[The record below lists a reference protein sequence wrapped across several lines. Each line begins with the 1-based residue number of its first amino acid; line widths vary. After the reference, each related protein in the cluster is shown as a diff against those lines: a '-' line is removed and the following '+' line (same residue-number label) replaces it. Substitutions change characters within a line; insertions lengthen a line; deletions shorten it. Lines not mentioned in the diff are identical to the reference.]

1 MTEML
6 ESIKTD
12 LLSRRMLPLLVGVAV
27 ALVGAAGYALS
38 AGGSSGGAN
47 PAPAPSPSLPS
58 VASTMHVAVAS
69 VNPHAALA
77 ETPGGK
83 RYQSQGSTRNP
94 FAPLTPP
101 PSPSGATT
109 GPSGSSSGSG
119 STGSPTSA
127 SSTSGSAG
135 TGSSSTGPSPG
146 AGAPQTP
153 ILPKPK
159 PIHVGLTST
168 QSYAV
173 SLSLTTTGGGLD
185 TIDSLE
191 RLSVLPSEQ
200 QPLLVYLGVL
210 KGGRDALFVVQPGTV
225 VSGPGVCLP
234 GPTDCE
240 ILSLAQEQIESLAV
254 STGSGVSNVALFAV
268 NAIAV
273 EGHRSVASANRARRE
288 ASAAGR
294 SLLAASTLSAL
305 PLFEYQAHVGAVVD
319 LRNLAVGGK

>member
-1 MTEML
+1 MTEMF
-6 ESIKTD
+6 ESIKSD
-12 LLSRRMLPLLVGVAV
+12 LLSRRMLPLLVGVVV
-27 ALVGAAGYALS
+27 AIVGATAYALS
-38 AGGSSGGAN
+38 AGSSSGGIDPS
-47 PAPAPSPSLPS
+47 PAPAPSLPPI
-58 VASTMHVAVAS
+58 ASTMHVAVAS

-101 PSPSGATT
+101 PSAKSGTT
-109 GPSGSSSGSG
+109 GPSGSTPGSG
-119 STGSPTSA
+119 STGS
-127 SSTSGSAG
+127 SSGGAGSPGSAG
-135 TGSSSTGPSPG
+135 TGPSPG
-146 AGAPQTP
+146 ASTPPTP

-168 QSYAV
+168 QSYSAA
-173 SLSLTTTGGGLD
+173 LSLTTTAGGLN
-185 TIDSLE
+185 TIDSLK
-191 RLSVLPSEQ
+191 RLSVLPSAQ

-225 VSGPGVCLP
+225 VNGPGTCTP

-254 STGSGVSNVALFAV
+254 STGTGISNVALFAV
-268 NAIAV
+268 NAIKV
-273 EGHRSVASANRARRE
+273 EGHTSVAAANRARHE

-294 SLLAASTLSAL
+294 SLLAASTLPAL
-305 PLFEYQAHVGAVVD
+305 SLFEYQPHVGAVVD
-319 LRNLAVGGK
+319 LRSLTVGGK